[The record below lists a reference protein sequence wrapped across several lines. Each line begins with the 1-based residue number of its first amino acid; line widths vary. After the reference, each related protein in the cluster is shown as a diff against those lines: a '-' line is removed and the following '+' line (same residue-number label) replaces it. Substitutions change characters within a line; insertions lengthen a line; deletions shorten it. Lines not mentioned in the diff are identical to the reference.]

1 MNKTDVVK
9 VTAPSG
15 TDTKIK
21 IRVAWGTWVQ
31 VFVSMD
37 CSYTVTSTPYSP
49 PTTVNAP
56 SSAAARLW
64 SRPGMLALSA
74 LLALLLPRPRCT

>member
-1 MNKTDVVK
+1 VNKTDVVK

-56 SSAAARLW
+56 SAAARL
-64 SRPGMLALSA
+64 SGPGMLALSA
-74 LLALLLPRPRCT
+74 LLALLLPRPHCT